1 MRCRDVEAMWDEIR
15 GDCQKSLRE
24 TVHTHLLACPPC
36 QELYEEFE
44 GVAYCL
50 SSLPQPEPSCNL
62 TKKVVEHIATIK
74 LKNRTPL
81 LLCAADTPI
90 GRVHVGFK
98 EHRIAYIGIDTGDSL
113 ESVRARIE
121 QRLRRPVVLGEAP
134 GWLRETLDRFF
145 HTWKVEDA
153 MVDISDLTPFEQAAL
168 RATAQIPPGEV
179 RSYSWVAMQIGR
191 PRAARA
197 VGRVMAR
204 NPLPL
209 LFPCHRVVDSSGALH
224 DYFYGLDMKA
234 RILEMEG
241 YGAKKIDA
249 SL

>member
-15 GDCQKSLRE
+15 DDSTTSLKE
-24 TVHTHLLACPPC
+24 TVHTHLRACPPC
-36 QELYEEFE
+36 QELYKEFE

-50 SSLPQPEPSCNL
+50 SCLPRPEPSCDL
-62 TKKVVEHIATIK
+62 AKKVVEHIASLK
-74 LKNRTPL
+74 LKHRTPIP
-81 LLCAADTPI
+81 LCAAETPI
-90 GRVHVGFK
+90 GRIYVGFK
-98 EHRIAYIGIDTGDSL
+98 ERRIAYIGIDTG
-113 ESVRARIE
+113 EPFEAVRERVE
-121 QRLRRPVVLGEAP
+121 QRLSRPVIPGETP
-134 GWLRETLDRFF
+134 PWLRETLERFF
-145 HTWKVEDA
+145 RTWQVEDA

-179 RSYSWVAMQIGR
+179 RSYAWVAAQIGH

-224 DYFYGLDMKA
+224 NYFYGLDMKA
-234 RILEMEG
+234 RLLEMEG
-241 YGAKKIDA
+241 YRG
-249 SL
+249 